1 MNKPRIIVVEDE
13 KVVAADIEACVKGL
27 GYEVVGAAATGT
39 DALRLAVKTMPDL
52 ALMDIK
58 LKGVLDGIEVAGALY
73 DQLKIPVVYLTAH
86 ADAEILQRA
95 RQTTPAGYVIKPFD
109 DRTLRTAIELAFD
122 RHRRERQLIDGGQR
136 MAAAI
141 GSIDEAVIVAGGDG
155 HITLMNPVAE
165 TLTGWTQ
172 PEALGKPVGEVFV
185 VLNPLT
191 GAPQA
196 SPVARVLQDGLA
208 IGLGDGLVLLGRQ
221 GARHIVQGSVTPVRD
236 AGTHAL
242 GVCLLFRAAGQS
254 AADEPWG
261 SPDHGAASHL
271 QVLGRLSAAVAQK
284 ISQLLQAGRGR
295 SQAARL
301 ANRLLEFSRRQPA
314 APADVDLNEL
324 ISGLDDLLQC
334 ALGDGIA
341 LQLVLSPGAG
351 AAKAD
356 PGRIELILVQLALSA
371 GEAALSGQFTIQTS
385 SVSSED
391 TGDACAIVTVTPPYV
406 APDFPTLDEIVRQS
420 PGEIRLSVEDGAVE
434 IYLPASVIAGSPT

>member
-13 KVVAADIEACVKGL
+13 KVVAADIESCVKGL

-141 GSIDEAVIVAGGDG
+141 GSIDEAVIVAGDNG
-155 HITLMNPVAE
+155 HVTLMNPVAE
-165 TLTGWTQ
+165 NLTGWTQ
-172 PEALGKPVGEVFV
+172 AEALGKPVGEVFV

-208 IGLGDGLVLLGRQ
+208 IGLGDGIVLLGRQ
-221 GARHIVQGSVTPVRD
+221 GARHIVQGSATPVRD
-236 AGTHAL
+236 GDTHAT

-261 SPDHGAASHL
+261 SSDHGAASHL
-271 QVLGRLSAAVAQK
+271 QILGRLSAAVAQK
-284 ISQLLQAGRGR
+284 LSQLLQAGRGR
-295 SQAARL
+295 SHAARL
-301 ANRLLEFSRRQPA
+301 ANRLLEFGRRQPA
-314 APADVDLNEL
+314 SPAYVDLNEL

-341 LQLVLSPGAG
+341 LQLVLSPDAG
-351 AAKAD
+351 AVKAD

-420 PGEIRLSVEDGAVE
+420 PGEIRLSVEDGAVQ
-434 IYLPASVIAGSPT
+434 IYLPAAAVSLLSP